1 MWYGADERA
10 EADFTINLG
19 VMSIGWPEFYV
30 GIMTVLTVYP
40 ATLLVVEI
48 FRRRK
53 DPDLTVRKT
62 TKYYFIL
69 IYRAPIS

>member
-19 VMSIGWPEFYV
+19 AMSIGWPEFYV

-53 DPDLTVRKT
+53 DPDLTVNEKLPN
-62 TKYYFIL
+62 I
-69 IYRAPIS
+69 ISF